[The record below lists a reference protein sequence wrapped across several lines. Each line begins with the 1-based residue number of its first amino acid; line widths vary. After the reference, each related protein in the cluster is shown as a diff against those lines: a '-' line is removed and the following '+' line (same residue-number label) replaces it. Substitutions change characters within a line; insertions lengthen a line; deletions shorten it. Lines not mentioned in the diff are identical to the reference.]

1 VDFLTSTSGP
11 MAWPSRLRSVAKVGP
26 LSRGRSPDQEVL
38 AVNATGY
45 IINAILVLLVV
56 RQIRETRLGLL
67 NLILPV
73 LLVAGAAAYYLRSVP
88 TAGNDIALDITLAA
102 TGAVLGALCALAT
115 RLRRGPDGVALARA
129 GWIAATL
136 WVVGIGARMAF
147 AYASDHGSGPTIAR
161 FSAAHSIT
169 SADAWVAALVMMAL
183 AEVIARLAML
193 RLRAR
198 QLPAAGVPASSAAAV
213 GARV

>member
-1 VDFLTSTSGP
+1 
-11 MAWPSRLRSVAKVGP
+11 
-26 LSRGRSPDQEVL
+26 
-38 AVNATGY
+38 VNATGY
-45 IINAILVLLVV
+45 IINSILVLLVV
-56 RQIRETRLGLL
+56 RQIRQTRLGLV

-88 TAGNDIALDITLAA
+88 TAGNDLALDITLAA
-102 TGAVLGALCALAT
+102 VGAVLGALCAVAT
-115 RLRRGPDGVALARA
+115 RIRRGADGVALARA
-129 GWIAATL
+129 GWIAAIL

-147 AYASDHGSGPTIAR
+147 AYASDHGSGPAIAR

-183 AEVIARLAML
+183 AEVIARLAVL

-198 QLPAAGVPASSAAAV
+198 QLPAVGVPAPAPAPTGV
-213 GARV
+213 RI